1 MSGVRRPTISEVEA
15 VLRRLD
21 RACQISSTVGTGRDE
36 PPSFAIIVKEIM
48 RMLQNATSSQSACP
62 KLDRRQHIG
71 PEKLVDIR
79 TRFLLW
85 IGEVDAIRP
94 HVLPN
99 VSEVTSRV
107 RDILVELKDLL
118 RQSIPPPCKQ
128 LPTGYAAH

>member
-1 MSGVRRPTISEVEA
+1 MSGVRRPTIPEVEA

-21 RACQISSTVGTGRDE
+21 RACQISSAVETDHDE
-36 PPSFAIIVKEIM
+36 PPSFAIIVREIL
-48 RMLQNATSSQSACP
+48 RILQNATSSQSACP
-62 KLDRRQHIG
+62 KLNGRQHIG

-99 VSEVTSRV
+99 VSEVTSQV
-107 RDILVELKDLL
+107 RNILVELKDLL
-118 RQSIPPPCKQ
+118 RQSIPSP
-128 LPTGYAAH
+128 